1 MEKSFTDFPR
11 TDCFVFRID
20 FLTRMYTLL
29 AVHIN
34 ALKTQNPCLAG
45 LGSRLPGYGVHRIDT
60 DGILGRSVQS
70 WTFCQGR

>member
-1 MEKSFTDFPR
+1 
-11 TDCFVFRID
+11 
-20 FLTRMYTLL
+20 MYTLL